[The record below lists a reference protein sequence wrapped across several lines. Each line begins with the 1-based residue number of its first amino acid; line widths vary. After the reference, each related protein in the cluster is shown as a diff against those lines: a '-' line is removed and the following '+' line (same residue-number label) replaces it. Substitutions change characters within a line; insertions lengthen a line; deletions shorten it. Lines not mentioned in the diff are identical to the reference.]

1 MNLKKELSLKVP
13 GIHRGFF
20 ITLEGIDGAG
30 KSTQIELLAQAL
42 RQHGLNPLTTR
53 EPTAGPW
60 GQKIRHTNPQGK
72 LSAAEELDYF
82 VRDREEDV
90 AHFAPAL
97 LAGRPVVADRYIM
110 SNVAYQTARGLSEA
124 KIWRANQAFPQ
135 PDLVVIL
142 EVPVEMGLKRILA
155 SRPGGLEA
163 AFEEQGYLTQVK
175 KVFDCQRGDHIVRL
189 DGLAPPQQITEL
201 IVAELMRRNLI
212 FSKPLELVDSHCHLS
227 DPALATDLDAVL
239 VRAQEVGIST
249 IVNIGLGLENS
260 RQVLAQ
266 AQSHPQ
272 LRPVLGW
279 HPHEADD
286 FTPQKGK
293 ELMELA
299 QDPSVVGFGEI
310 GLDFALNHSTCANQL
325 RAFESLLEIA
335 AELKLPVVIHSREAF
350 SETLTLLEKYAHLL
364 TQGGVI
370 HCFNRGWDE
379 AQAYLDLN
387 FYLSLPGCLTYPRTE
402 DLSQA
407 ARLIPANRL
416 LVETDAPYLTPVP
429 LRGRTNE
436 PAHMIWTLMHLARLR
451 GTTAQEIAAQTTA
464 NTHKLFNLMETNT

>member
-1 MNLKKELSLKVP
+1 MNLKKELSLKAP
-13 GIHRGFF
+13 GINRGFF

-42 RQHGLNPLTTR
+42 RELGLDPLTTR
-53 EPTAGPW
+53 EPTSGPW
-60 GQKIRHTNPQGK
+60 GQKIRQSTPQDK

-82 VRDREEDV
+82 VRDRAEDV
-90 AHFAPAL
+90 AHFGPSL
-97 LAGRPVVADRYIM
+97 LAGRPVVADRYIL

-124 KIWRANQAFPQ
+124 KVWRENQAFPQ

-142 EVPVEMGLKRILA
+142 EIPVEIGLKRILD

-163 AFEEQGYLTQVK
+163 AFEEESYLTRVK
-175 KVFDCQRGDHIVRL
+175 KVFDCQRADHIFRV
-189 DGLAPPQQITEL
+189 DGLAPPQQITDIIL
-201 IVAELMRRNLI
+201 AELMSRNLI
-212 FSKPLELVDSHCHLS
+212 FKEPLDLIDSHCHLS
-227 DPALATDLDAVL
+227 EPALAPDLDAVL
-239 VRAQEVGIST
+239 DRAKAVGIST
-249 IVNIGLGLENS
+249 IINIGLGLENS
-260 RQVLAQ
+260 RQVLSQ
-266 AQSHPQ
+266 AHSHPT
-272 LRPVLGW
+272 LHPVLGW

-293 ELMELA
+293 ELMKLA
-299 QDPSVVGFGEI
+299 QDPAVVGFGEI
-310 GLDFALNHSTCANQL
+310 GLDFALNHSTCQNQL

-350 SETLTLLEKYAHLL
+350 SETLALLEKYAPLL
-364 TQGGVI
+364 TRGGVI
-370 HCFNRGWDE
+370 HCFNRGWAE

-387 FYLSLPGCLTYPRTE
+387 FYLSLPGCLTYPKTE

-407 ARLIPANRL
+407 ARLIPQNRL

-436 PAHMIWTLMHLARLR
+436 PAHLIWTLLHLARLR
-451 GTTAQEIAAQTTA
+451 GTTALEIATQTTL
-464 NTHKLFNLMETNT
+464 NTRKLFNLMETKI